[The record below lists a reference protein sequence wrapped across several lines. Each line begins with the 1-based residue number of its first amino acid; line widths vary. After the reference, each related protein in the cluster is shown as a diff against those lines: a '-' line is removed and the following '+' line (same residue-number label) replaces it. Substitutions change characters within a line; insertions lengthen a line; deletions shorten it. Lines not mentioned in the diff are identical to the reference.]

1 MAKYNFTVSGGLLI
15 VSLDEEAGKFSPETL
30 SYLQASTELSND
42 KISLYDFGSFEKD
55 FQFHNI
61 GLVNGVAPTTIAI
74 ANSLILGLIST
85 ASANINGGGSS
96 VQYNNVDI
104 YDAPANLP
112 ITFPINTIHEI
123 AILCITGTLTITV
136 NGEQTVLSATQQT
149 KITAT
154 SLINKAIVLNSTT
167 GTFLATVLKE

>member
-85 ASANINGGGSS
+85 ASANVNGGGSS
-96 VQYNNVDI
+96 VQYNATDA
-104 YDAPANLP
+104 YDAVANLP
-112 ITFPINTIHEI
+112 ITFPANTIHSISVLAKTGNTVMTINGNEI
-123 AILCITGTLTITV
+123 TLEVGQTYIDKADGLISIVTVINSCTGAFI
-136 NGEQTVLSATQQT
+136 
-149 KITAT
+149 
-154 SLINKAIVLNSTT
+154 
-167 GTFLATVLKE
+167 ATVKKL